1 MKKSTKSKGSAVVSP
16 ADQDVVGLITTLVQ
30 RLVSL
35 EAKMDTLLSR
45 TSQRPAEAP
54 RQQPMPGPSTQQRR
68 DVRTMYKVICADCRK
83 ECEVPFRP
91 AGDRPVYCKECYA
104 KRKSSGTFKPRQEG
118 RPKEGQM
125 PVLAQVP
132 EKSAAAE
139 HAKPARKKK
148 PAAKKKKK

>member
-1 MKKSTKSKGSAVVSP
+1 MAKKSTKSKGSAVVSP
-16 ADQDVVGLITTLVQ
+16 ADQDVVGLITTLVEK
-30 RLVSL
+30 LVSL

-45 TSQRPAEAP
+45 TSQRPVEGPRPQQMQAP
-54 RQQPMPGPSTQQRR
+54 LQQQRR

-91 AGDRPVYCKECYA
+91 SGDRPVYCKECYS
-104 KRKSSGTFKPRQEG
+104 KRKNSGTFKPRQEG
-118 RPKEGQM
+118 RPKEGHAA
-125 PVLAQVP
+125 PVQVP

>member
-1 MKKSTKSKGSAVVSP
+1 MAKKSTKSKSSAVVSP

-45 TSQRPAEAP
+45 TSQRPVEAP
-54 RQQPMPGPSTQQRR
+54 RPQQMQAPAAQQRR

-91 AGDRPVYCKECYA
+91 SGDRPVYCKECYS
-104 KRKSSGTFKPRQEG
+104 KRKSSGTFKPRQDG
-118 RPKEGQM
+118 RPKEG
-125 PVLAQVP
+125 PATTAQP
-132 EKSAAAE
+132 SQKPAAAE
-139 HAKPARKKK
+139 HAKPARKK